1 METKTKKK
9 ESKLIKRFKLK
20 RLENSLY
27 IGFMRKVNH
36 FVELKTPLV
45 LGITGCYQKFAELL
59 DAANKARKPRSKNP
73 LTEEL
78 DKLHERRK
86 ACFRCLKGHVWSDL
100 DNDDPAMRE
109 HARIL
114 NDKIES
120 YGDMLHVGRTTFTAR
135 AADLGRDLSA
145 EPLAEHV
152 AKLGQMANVLALIA
166 ANNAYTGLVSKRRNS
181 KKNFVPNA
189 FRDAR
194 IALDKAYRELVA
206 AVNAQIIASQMLDGP
221 IASDIAVLE
230 DFAKIING
238 LIQDYRTTAKQS
250 GSDKKKDADD
260 TDDADSKP

>member
-100 DNDDPAMRE
+100 DNDDPALRE

-114 NDKIES
+114 RNKIES
-120 YGDMLHVGRTTFTAR
+120 YGDLLRASRTTFTVNAR
-135 AADLGRDLSA
+135 YMSQDMSV
-145 EPLAEHV
+145 EPLATDV
-152 AKLGQMANVLALIA
+152 AKLGQTANLRALIA
-166 ANNAYTGLVSKRRNS
+166 ANTAYHDMVAERR
-181 KKNFVPNA
+181 KGKMDFVPNT
-189 FRDAR
+189 FRNAR
-194 IALDKAYRELVA
+194 LALDKGYQDLVA
-206 AVNAQIIASQMLDGP
+206 AVNAQIIASQFVDG
-221 IASDIAVLE
+221 SDTDRLAELE
-230 DFAKIING
+230 DFAGIVNE
-238 LIQDYRTTAKQS
+238 LISSYRTTAKQS
-250 GSDKKKDADD
+250 GPDKKQ
-260 TDDADSKP
+260 

>member
-1 METKTKKK
+1 MNEKGLT
-9 ESKLIKRFKLK
+9 LIKRFKLK
-20 RLENSLY
+20 NLDNKLY
-27 IGFMRKVNH
+27 IGFLRDVNH
-36 FVELKTPLV
+36 FIVVKTPIA
-45 LGITGCYQKFAELL
+45 LGISNCYENFRQRLEV
-59 DAANKARKPRSKNP
+59 ANNSRQPRSKHP
-73 LTEEL
+73 LTAEL
-78 DKLHERRK
+78 AKQHARRQ
-86 ACFRCLKGHVWSDL
+86 ACFRCLKGHVRADI
-100 DNDDPAMRE
+100 DNDDPALRE

-120 YGDMLHVGRTTFTAR
+120 YGDMLHVARTTFTAR

-152 AKLGQMANVLALIA
+152 AKLGQTANVLALIA

-221 IASDIAVLE
+221 IASDITVLE

-250 GSDKKKDADD
+250 GPDKKKDADD